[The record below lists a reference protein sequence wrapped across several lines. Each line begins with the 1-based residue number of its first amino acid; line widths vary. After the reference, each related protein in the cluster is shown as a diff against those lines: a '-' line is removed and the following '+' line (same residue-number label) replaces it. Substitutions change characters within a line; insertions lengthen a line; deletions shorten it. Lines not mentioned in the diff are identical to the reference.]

1 MLPLAKLK
9 AWQASAK
16 QREQCEQEVVEEYGK
31 RWGAAALEKVEVERN
46 SKVVVVWEGTPLGRA
61 FDEVVQRWRKRRRAR
76 EKNQQSATAVL
87 MALRAKG
94 SRRLEAGAH
103 FKKQQRQLRGTG

>member
-76 EKNQQSATAVL
+76 EKNQQSATAVV

-94 SRRLEAGAH
+94 EVLITWCA
-103 FKKQQRQLRGTG
+103 